1 MPTTRRTLLTGAV
14 ALALSPAPGRAANP
28 DTIVHSRRL
37 SFTSDGREISA
48 EIFPAPSGGAAPAV
62 IMLHGADGLSV
73 NAMYRSGAR
82 TIAGAGFN
90 VYLVHYLDRTGER
103 RASFASLFQNF
114 PLWTEVVRDAIS
126 YVARRPETDPDRIA
140 IVGISLG
147 AALGLAVAAED
158 RRIRAL
164 VDYFGPLPHGAL
176 TRTARLPPL
185 LVLHGAADPIVPV
198 ENAHAVEALAREQGT
213 PCEVVIYPG
222 QGHGFRGNAEGD
234 ATQRVLAFLKR
245 HLDPQRAAN
254 HPATAG

>member
-1 MPTTRRTLLTGAV
+1 M
-14 ALALSPAPGRAANP
+14 
-28 DTIVHSRRL
+28 HSRQL
-37 SFTSDGREISA
+37 SFTSGGKEIAA
-48 EIFPAPSGGAAPAV
+48 EIFPAAGRAAAPAV

-82 TIAGAGFN
+82 TIAAAGFN
-90 VYLVHYLDRTGER
+90 VYLVHYLDRTSER
-103 RASFASLFQNF
+103 RASFASMFQNF
-114 PLWTEVVRDAIS
+114 SLWIEVVRDAVSFI
-126 YVARRPETDPDRIA
+126 AQRPETDPERIA

-147 AALGLAVAAED
+147 AALGLAVAADD

-164 VDYFGPLPHGAL
+164 VDYFGPLPHGVL

-234 ATQRVLAFLKR
+234 ATRRVLVFLQR
-245 HLDPQRAAN
+245 HLDPERAN